1 MIGNLVFLIVLA
13 FVMVLFGWLT
23 WRAWHAHHALVKWGG
38 SILAGLLALIL
49 LLVTLVTAKGFL
61 FFYLPAGNPPQALK
75 VEATPDQIARG
86 KHIAT
91 FFCVQCHGQNDQL
104 PLSGG
109 RDLAADIPFPL
120 GSLVTV
126 NLTPAGPLK
135 GWSDGEILR
144 ILREGVGP
152 DGHRLAVMGGQVM
165 RYMSDE
171 DLYAVI
177 AYLRSTDPV
186 VNDTPQPP
194 DNVNALALFMLGG
207 GLVPAEPPVAD
218 HLTAP
223 PKAPTAEY
231 GKYVVTFSHC
241 PFCHGPLLDGVGGSP
256 LVPQKPPSLRVV
268 KGWTID
274 QFVKTIRTGVDPT
287 GHQLSDVMP
296 WKAFRNMD
304 DEELGALYA
313 YLKSLPTV
321 TN

>member
-1 MIGNLVFLIVLA
+1 MVANLVYLIVL
-13 FVMVLFGWLT
+13 VLIVVLFAWLT
-23 WRAWHAHHALVKWGG
+23 RRAWHARHGIVKWGG
-38 SILAGLLALIL
+38 SILAGLLTLIL
-49 LLVTLVTAKGFL
+49 LLVTLVTAKGYL
-61 FFYLPAGNPPQALK
+61 TFFLPAGSPPQALK
-75 VEATPDQIARG
+75 VEGTPEQIARG

-109 RDLAADIPFPL
+109 RDLAADIPFPI

-144 ILREGVGP
+144 VLREGVGP
-152 DGHRLAVMGGQVM
+152 DGNRLAVMSGQVM

-177 AYLRSTDPV
+177 AYLRSSDPV

-194 DNVNALALFMLGG
+194 DKVNALTMFMLGAG
-207 GLVPAEPPVAD
+207 IFSFEPPVAA

-231 GKYVVTFSHC
+231 GEYVVSFSHC

-256 LVPQKPPSLRVV
+256 LLPQKAPSLRVV

-274 QFVKTIRTGVDPT
+274 QFTKTILTGVDPSN
-287 GHQLSDVMP
+287 HQLSDIMP

-304 DEELGALYA
+304 DDELGALYA
-313 YLKSLPTV
+313 YLKSLPAV

>member
-1 MIGNLVFLIVLA
+1 MIGTLIFLIVLA
-13 FVMVLFGWLT
+13 LFVVLFAWL
-23 WRAWHAHHALVKWGG
+23 AWHSWHARRGIVKWAG
-38 SILAGLLALIL
+38 SILDGLLTLFL
-49 LLVTLVTAKGFL
+49 LLLTLVTAKGF
-61 FFYLPAGNPPQALK
+61 FYFYLPTGNPPQALK
-75 VEATPDQIARG
+75 VEGTPDQIARG

-91 FFCVQCHGQNDQL
+91 FFCVQCHGHDDQL

-109 RDLAADIPFPL
+109 DDLAAHIPFPL
-120 GSLVTV
+120 GSFVTV

-144 ILREGVGP
+144 ILREGASP
-152 DGHRLAVMGGQVM
+152 DGHRLAIMSGQVM

-177 AYLRSTDPV
+177 AYLRSSDPV
-186 VNDTPQPP
+186 VNETAQPP
-194 DNVNALALFMLGG
+194 DNVNALALFMLGAG
-207 GLVPAEPPVAD
+207 VVPVEPPVAD

-223 PKAPTAEY
+223 RKAPTAEY
-231 GKYVVTFSHC
+231 GKYVVSFSHC

-256 LVPQKPPSLRVV
+256 FVPVKAPSLRVV

-274 QFVKTIRTGVDPT
+274 QFTKTIHTGVDPT

-296 WKAFRNMD
+296 WKAFQNMD
-304 DEELGALYA
+304 DDELGALYA
-313 YLKSLPTV
+313 YLKSLPAV

>member
-1 MIGNLVFLIVLA
+1 MIGNLVVLIVLA
-13 FVMVLFGWLT
+13 LFVVLFAWV
-23 WRAWHAHHALVKWGG
+23 AWHSWHARRGIVKWAGT
-38 SILAGLLALIL
+38 ILDVLLTLFL
-49 LLVTLVTAKGFL
+49 LLVTLVMAKGF
-61 FFYLPAGNPPQALK
+61 FTFYLPAGTPPQALK
-75 VEATPDQIARG
+75 VEGTPDQIARG
-86 KHIAT
+86 KHIT
-91 FFCVQCHGQNDQL
+91 SFFCVQCHGHDDQP

-109 RDLAADIPFPL
+109 EDLAANIPFPI
-120 GSLVTV
+120 GSIVPV

-135 GWSDGEILR
+135 NWSDGEILR

-177 AYLRSTDPV
+177 AYLRSSDPV

-194 DNVNALALFMLGG
+194 DNVNALAVFMLGAG
-207 GLVPAEPPVAD
+207 IVSSEPPVAA
-218 HLTAP
+218 HITAP

-231 GKYVVTFSHC
+231 GKYVVSFGHC
-241 PFCHGPLLDGVGGSP
+241 SLCHGPLLDGVGGSP
-256 LVPQKPPSLRVV
+256 LIPVKAPSLRVV

-274 QFVKTIRTGVDPT
+274 QFTKTIRTGVDPS
-287 GHQLSDVMP
+287 GHQLSTVMP

-313 YLKSLPTV
+313 YLMSLPTV